1 MAEKPN
7 MYFLNN
13 AVNYTIKRIKE
24 AGEKFNSKELKG
36 AMQYEDVLSLM
47 FAFGAQWRKDTD
59 PNKSDYIEILDSV
72 LNEYTE
78 VIEKEKKAE
87 EERQK
92 RLEQMKKSFLSKF
105 SSESIKVRC
114 DFKYMTN
121 EMYENFVKQGKKFVT
136 FVGGHVFNSF
146 EDSGID
152 IDGDIIIVDGQ
163 KYGVDQDTFS
173 WRNKNDKHK
182 KN

>member
-1 MAEKPN
+1 MTEKPN

-13 AVNYTIKRIKE
+13 AVDYTIKRIKE

-92 RLEQMKKSFLSKF
+92 RLEQMKKPFLSKF

-114 DFKYMTN
+114 DFKCMTK

-136 FVGGHVFNSF
+136 LVGGHVFNSL
-146 EDSGID
+146 EESGID
-152 IDGDIIIVDGQ
+152 IDGDIFIVDGQ
-163 KYGVDQDTFS
+163 MYCVDMSS
-173 WRNKNDKHK
+173 WRK
-182 KN
+182 

>member
-7 MYFLNN
+7 MSFLNN
-13 AVNYTIKRIKE
+13 AVDYTIKRIKE
-24 AGEKFNSKELKG
+24 AGEKFNSKELNG

-92 RLEQMKKSFLSKF
+92 RLEQMRKSKF
-105 SSESIKVRC
+105 LSESIKVRC
-114 DFKYMTN
+114 DFKCMTK
-121 EMYENFVKQGKKFVT
+121 EIYENFVKQGKKFVT
-136 FVGGHVFNSF
+136 LVGGHVFNSL
-146 EDSGID
+146 EESGID
-152 IDGDIIIVDGQ
+152 IDGDIFIVDGQ
-163 KYGVDQDTFS
+163 MYCVDMLS
-173 WRNKNDKHK
+173 WRK
-182 KN
+182 

>member
-13 AVNYTIKRIKE
+13 AVDYTIKRIKE

-87 EERQK
+87 EERKK
-92 RLEQMKKSFLSKF
+92 R
-105 SSESIKVRC
+105 SESIKVRC

-121 EMYENFVKQGKKFVT
+121 EMYENFVKQGKKFMT
-136 FVGGHVFNSF
+136 LVGGHAFNSF
-146 EDSGID
+146 EESGID

-163 KYGVDQDTFS
+163 KYVVNQDTFS

>member
-13 AVNYTIKRIKE
+13 AVDYTIKRIKE

-92 RLEQMKKSFLSKF
+92 RLE
-105 SSESIKVRC
+105 SIKVRC
-114 DFKYMTN
+114 DFKCMTK

-136 FVGGHVFNSF
+136 LVGGHVF
-146 EDSGID
+146 DSLEESDID
-152 IDGDIIIVDGQ
+152 IDGDIFIVDGQ
-163 KYGVDQDTFS
+163 MYCVDMLS
-173 WRNKNDKHK
+173 WRK
-182 KN
+182 

>member
-13 AVNYTIKRIKE
+13 AVDYTIKRIKE

-92 RLEQMKKSFLSKF
+92 RFEQIKSKF
-105 SSESIKVRC
+105 LSESIKVRC
-114 DFKYMTN
+114 DFKCMTK

-136 FVGGHVFNSF
+136 LVGGHVF
-146 EDSGID
+146 DSLEESD
-152 IDGDIIIVDGQ
+152 IDGDIFIVDGQ
-163 KYGVDQDTFS
+163 MYCVDMLS
-173 WRNKNDKHK
+173 WRK
-182 KN
+182 